1 MTDTGGNALL
11 LGKLLLLS
19 ALVLFAVG
27 GLAWSGWLPYRP
39 ATTRA
44 LAVTFALFGIAD
56 LAVASY
62 FMVRYRR

>member
-1 MTDTGGNALL
+1 MTDTSGNALL
-11 LGKLLLLS
+11 VGKLLLLI

-39 ATTRA
+39 ATARA
-44 LAVTFALFGIAD
+44 LAIAFASVGHAD

-62 FMVRYRR
+62 YLVRYRR